1 MIPIQSKCDMNDPE
15 QHCLWALVGIKS
27 TGVPL
32 LVDERA
38 LRELS
43 AQLVAAGFRHH
54 PELQQ
59 RKVATPPGAEGVH
72 WLALGAVEWVDIDEP
87 DPEPAAGPT
96 AEHDVDLDAMSAEKM
111 IRLAA
116 DLKARGVIRD
126 PEIAAVDD
134 VATIGRA
141 Q

>member
-54 PELQQ
+54 PELQE

-87 DPEPAAGPT
+87 EPELAPAGAGHG
-96 AEHDVDLDAMSAEKM
+96 ADLDAMSAEQL
-111 IRLAA
+111 IALGA

-126 PEIAAVDD
+126 SPPPEATD
-134 VATIGRA
+134 VATVGRA
-141 Q
+141 R

>member
-1 MIPIQSKCDMNDPE
+1 MIPIQSKCDMNNPR
-15 QHCLWALVGIKS
+15 QHCIWGLIGFKA
-27 TGVPL
+27 TGVPMITTE
-32 LVDERA
+32 DA
-38 LRELS
+38 LGDVSE
-43 AQLVAAGFRHH
+43 QLYLAGFRHH

-59 RKVATPPGAEGVH
+59 IKVQTPPGAEGVH

-87 DPEPAAGPT
+87 DPEPAADVT

-126 PEIAAVDD
+126 PEISAVDD